1 MSRTEAEL
9 AAMLDHARQ
18 MRYGE
23 AKTALMEDVVRHAD
37 AGGLHRLAFAARR
50 DLANAYSVGRQW
62 DKAFP
67 LFSRCLSE
75 YDARPGEFGPEA
87 DYALRNWYAHIA
99 QSMAEFPEISL
110 AQIYGAFEDM
120 ERRFRAGGHSL
131 RRVHDARRW
140 VAQLARDWPEEER
153 CHRAWKTAGGP
164 DPDSVWDFEAEVERL
179 VLRGD
184 DASVERA
191 LALAGPVLSGQV
203 TFTEPPAP
211 IQCLML
217 LPLARAGRFEEAA
230 TAFHRARRAM
240 YQDVYRF
247 EYGGMKVEFCA
258 LTGNEE
264 TGLSALREHLGGY
277 PTLNRP
283 NGKMEFAT
291 AGAVLLRR
299 LVEAGRG
306 AETVRGSGSD
316 LTWTLAELHQ
326 EMETTARELA
336 ARFDRRNG
344 TTHQGDR
351 IRARLAAAPVTDF
364 LPLTPTARKAPRPAP
379 IPPGTPPETLL
390 NQAEWHEQREERT
403 EARRCLDAVGTPP
416 PHLAARHT
424 ELTALLA
431 ADDDAEAENRFQWA
445 ADAHRQ
451 AGDHLRHLVCL
462 CRLGHWLSRHD
473 QPRKGVKT
481 VARAVGELHRTGDH
495 QMIAY
500 GELLHARSL
509 VQARQD
515 NDAYRALAR
524 GAHHARLAGDAVLIG
539 SLALTEAR
547 WREFDNAA
555 PAQVMALA
563 DVARGAFTA
572 AGSPGRLIAAHEATR
587 KAHDRAGT
595 PGLFLAMVERE
606 LAALPPAAPAR
617 LRGYL
622 RYRRGLALIGA
633 GRPADAL
640 EDLIDAVGEARS
652 RDDDTAEQGYE
663 LAVAYRAAGRIE
675 DAVQAADDVAAWLD
689 RLRELGRLDRPR
701 IADDNRLL
709 LAEGYRM
716 LGDHTLALEEYDKL
730 AGDARTRDDPLLL
743 VNALIPTA
751 QIHDLLDQDA
761 KAAQTYR
768 TAGDVAARLG
778 NPHLTALCRAA
789 EALSLHWAGEGQQA
803 LTALAQA
810 EQATRALPPEPAAQL
825 TNGWALTFRSA
836 AHILAGAGRT
846 QEATD
851 RAARAAAAF
860 RRLGRPAEA
869 AEMDLLHGGVLLDAD
884 RPDLAEPVLRAA
896 FDSAPPE
903 SPLRVSA
910 AHALARALE
919 RLGRAGEA
927 GRLNAAHPA

>member
-9 AAMLDHARQ
+9 TAMLEQARR
-18 MRYGE
+18 MGYGE
-23 AKTALMEDVVRHAD
+23 AQTALMEDVVRHAD

-131 RRVHDARRW
+131 RRVHEARRW

-153 CHRAWKTAGGP
+153 CYRAWQASGGP
-164 DPDSVWDFEAEVERL
+164 DPDSVWDFEAEIERL

-191 LALAGPVLSGQV
+191 LAMAGPVLAGER

-211 IQCLML
+211 IQCLLL
-217 LPLARAGRFEEAA
+217 LPLARAGRFDEAA
-230 TAFHRARRAM
+230 KAFHRARRAM

-258 LTGNEE
+258 LTGNED

-306 AETVRGSGSD
+306 DETVRAAGSD
-316 LTWTLAELHQ
+316 LTWTVAELYQ
-326 EMETTARELA
+326 EMDGTARELA

-344 TTHQGDR
+344 TTNQGDQ
-351 IRARLAAAPVTDF
+351 IRARLAAPPVVDF
-364 LPLTPTARKAPRPAP
+364 LPLTPTARKAPRPVP
-379 IPPGTPPETLL
+379 IPPGTPPEALL
-390 NQAEWHEQREERT
+390 DRAEWHEQREEHT
-403 EARRCLDAVGTPP
+403 EASRCLDAAGTPP
-416 PHLAARHT
+416 PHLAARHA
-424 ELTALLA
+424 ELTALIA
-431 ADDDAEAENRFQWA
+431 GGDDAENRFRWA
-445 ADAHRQ
+445 AEAHRQ
-451 AGDHLRHLVCL
+451 AGDHLRHLVCQ
-462 CRLGHWLSRHD
+462 CRLGYWLSRHG
-473 QPRKGVKT
+473 QAKKGLKT
-481 VARAVGELHRTGDH
+481 VARAVAELHRTGDH
-495 QMIAY
+495 RKIAY
-500 GELLHARSL
+500 GELLHARAL
-509 VQARQD
+509 VQARD
-515 NDAYRALAR
+515 DHAAYSALAR
-524 GAHHARLAGDAVLIG
+524 GAQHARLAGDPLLIG

-547 WREFDNAA
+547 WRQIDNAP

-563 DVARGAFTA
+563 DVARGAYTA
-572 AGSPGRLIAAHEATR
+572 AGSPGQLVAAHEVTR

-595 PGLFLAMVERE
+595 PGLFTAWVETE
-606 LAALPPAAPAR
+606 LAALPPTAPAR

-622 RYRRGLALIGA
+622 RYRRGLALMGA

-663 LAVAYRAAGRIE
+663 LAVAYRAAGRVE

-689 RLRELGRLDRPR
+689 RLRELGRLEQPR
-701 IADDNRLL
+701 IADDNRFL

-716 LGDHTLALEEYDKL
+716 LGDHTLALEEYDRL
-730 AGDARTRDDPLLL
+730 TANARAQDDPRLL
-743 VNALIPTA
+743 VNALIPAA

-761 KAAQTYR
+761 TAAQAYR
-768 TAGDVAARLG
+768 EAGDAATRLG
-778 NPHLTALCRAA
+778 DRHLTALCRAA

-803 LTALAQA
+803 LAVLAQA
-810 EQATRALPPEPAAQL
+810 EEATRALPAEPAARL
-825 TNGWALTFRSA
+825 TMGWALTFRSA
-836 AHILAGAGRT
+836 AHILAGAGRMP
-846 QEATD
+846 EATD
-851 RAARAAAAF
+851 RAVRAAAAF
-860 RRLGRPAEA
+860 RQLGQPADA
-869 AEMDLLHGGVLLDAD
+869 AEMDLLHGGILLDAD
-884 RPDLAEPVLRAA
+884 RPDLAEPILRAA
-896 FDSAPPE
+896 LNSAPAGT
-903 SPLRVSA
+903 PLQRSA
-910 AHALARALE
+910 SHTLALTLE
-919 RLGRAGEA
+919 RLGRTAEARPAG
-927 GRLNAAHPA
+927 G

>member
-9 AAMLDHARQ
+9 AAMLDQARQ
-18 MRYGE
+18 MHYGE
-23 AKTALMEDVVRHAD
+23 AQTALMEDVVRHAD

-87 DYALRNWYAHIA
+87 DHALRNWYAHIA

-131 RRVHDARRW
+131 RKVHDARRW

-153 CHRAWKTAGGP
+153 CYRAWKAAGGP
-164 DPDSVWDFEAEVERL
+164 HPDSVWDFEAEIERL

-184 DASVERA
+184 DASLERA
-191 LALAGPVLSGQV
+191 LAMAGPVLAGQV

-217 LPLARAGRFEEAA
+217 VPLARAGRFEEAA
-230 TAFHRARRAM
+230 QAFHRARRAM

-306 AETVRGSGSD
+306 DETVRGAGTD
-316 LTWTLAELHQ
+316 LTWTVAQLHQ
-326 EMETTARELA
+326 EMDATARELA

-344 TTHQGDR
+344 TTSQGDR
-351 IRARLAAAPVTDF
+351 IRARLAAPPIADF
-364 LPLTPTARKAPRPAP
+364 LPLTPTARKAPRPVP
-379 IPPGTPPETLL
+379 IPPGTPPESLL
-390 NQAEWHEQREERT
+390 DQAEWHEQRDEHT
-403 EARRCLDAVGTPP
+403 QAARCLDAVGTPP
-416 PHLAARHT
+416 PHLAARHA
-424 ELTALLA
+424 ELTALITGG
-431 ADDDAEAENRFQWA
+431 DDAEARFRWA
-445 ADAHRQ
+445 AEAHRQ
-451 AGDHLRHLVCL
+451 AGDHLRHLVCQ
-462 CRLGHWLSRHD
+462 CRLGHWLSRHG
-473 QPRKGVKT
+473 QVKKGLKT

-500 GELLHARSL
+500 GELLHARAL
-509 VQARQD
+509 VQARDD
-515 NDAYRALAR
+515 NAAYSALAR
-524 GAHHARLAGDAVLIG
+524 GAQHARIAANPVLIG
-539 SLALTEAR
+539 ALALTEAH
-547 WREFDNAA
+547 WREVDAA
-555 PAQVMALA
+555 PPAQVMALA
-563 DVARGAFTA
+563 DVARGAYTA
-572 AGSPGRLIAAHEATR
+572 AGALGRLVAAHEVTR

-595 PGLFLAMVERE
+595 PGVFTAWVETE
-606 LAALPPAAPAR
+606 LAALPPTAPAQ

-622 RYRRGLALIGA
+622 RYRRGLALMAA

-652 RDDDTAEQGYE
+652 RDDDTAEQGHQ
-663 LAVAYRAAGRIE
+663 LAVAYRAAGRVE

-689 RLRELGRLDRPR
+689 RLRELGRLERPQ

-716 LGDHTLALEEYDKL
+716 LGDHSLAKEEYDKL
-730 AGDARTRDDPLLL
+730 AQNARAQDDPRLL

-751 QIHDLLDQDA
+751 QIHDLLDRDA
-761 KAAQTYR
+761 EAAQAYR
-768 TAGDVAARLG
+768 AAGDAAARLG
-778 NPHLTALCRAA
+778 DRHLTALCRAA
-789 EALSLHWAGEGQQA
+789 EALSLHWAGEGQRA
-803 LTALAQA
+803 LAALAQA
-810 EQATRALPPEPAAQL
+810 EEATRALPPEPAARL
-825 TNGWALTFRSA
+825 TLGQALTFRSA

-846 QEATD
+846 PQALD
-851 RAARAAAAF
+851 RAARAATAF
-860 RRLGRPAEA
+860 RRLGRPADA
-869 AEMDLLHGGVLLDAD
+869 AEMDLLHGGMLLDAD
-884 RPDLAEPVLRAA
+884 RPDLAEPILRAA
-896 FDSAPPE
+896 LNAAPAGTPLHLSA
-903 SPLRVSA
+903 SQ
-910 AHALARALE
+910 ALALTLE
-919 RLGRAGEA
+919 RLGRTAEA
-927 GRLNAAHPA
+927 RQVTAPPD